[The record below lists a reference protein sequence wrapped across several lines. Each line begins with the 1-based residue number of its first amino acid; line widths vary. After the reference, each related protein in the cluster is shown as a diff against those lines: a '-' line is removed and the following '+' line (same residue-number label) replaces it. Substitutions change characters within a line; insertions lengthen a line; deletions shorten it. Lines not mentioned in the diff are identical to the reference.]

1 MQLSL
6 LSFLS
11 VTGLLA
17 TGSHAASAS
26 LRTRGL
32 VEYNGIST
40 NDGFNENLGQCNGA
54 LCGIWGDPHI
64 ITCDGLT
71 YDCQGTGL
79 FTMMKNHV
87 WNIQGH
93 FLPVG
98 ASEMKLVIDQ
108 WHKYP
113 EATQTNDI
121 IIEYVPSSQGIDR
134 KLAYQKKNGN
144 NNSGSGSSSDD
155 ENCGCSTC
163 DNSVWNTEAGVGK
176 YKCGARINYSQKKL
190 GDNERES
197 CIRVATEYPD
207 ECGGCDP
214 DQCDKSD
221 SNDYISEDKMYG
233 GVAPTTYSAS
243 GTDSELVPTM
253 QFSFPDLSA
262 HDGLV
267 PSEEGCLVG
276 FHYEPMNMEGHGRST
291 EPSLQACRE
300 RCEGIEGCVKFSY
313 HGDGGC
319 RPQDENSLMVSTPS
333 NWSRSVAGPVHKCGK
348 ELPRT
353 KTTKEFPFASTQLE
367 SRTKGN
373 NCPFNFYL
381 GGELQDISN
390 LEAGGYLYGD
400 AQSDHSAKLDGD
412 TRIRVSHKT
421 ESGAI
426 SEAMLQVTG
435 DGPGELFACHWD
447 FWVCLP
453 QEDQDRFEE
462 FSVGLFGSPDGNRQN
477 DWMDVTAQPLAIPSD
492 ERGRGAFDYCHENWC
507 VSEEDSLM
515 TYPEGTTYGDHKC
528 VDEEYV
534 PFDVNNEICVIS
546 AQKIINKCADKPPSL
561 VHPCQVE
568 CCYGGCNTFDEV
580 EEQIVE
586 LVTLDTEEEE
596 QDLIF
601 DPPVVAE
608 EPLCFSTGDKV
619 ATSDKVC
626 PASPDGIVQIVHQS
640 SDKLPADGDQDIIYG
655 IVMEEAKDDNIG
667 QSVKFRVD
675 NIFAT
680 EADVYVRYEKKVG
693 EFAND
698 PACESMPN
706 TKSGCDVDATEI
718 EVGCVEFPNVEPF
731 ALVDIYFVSNK
742 ANSFIPMNA
751 AADTAVEKCCK
762 PPDAYQFDQNGYGVL
777 KYTLKIQCSCPT
789 IAVE

>member
-1 MQLSL
+1 MKLSI

-11 VTGLLA
+11 AGATGLLA
-17 TGSHAASAS
+17 TGSDAATSSSSSS

-32 VEYNGIST
+32 VDYNGIST
-40 NDGFNENLGQCNGA
+40 NDGFDEKLGKCNGA

-98 ASEMKLVIDQ
+98 AAEMKLVIDL
-108 WHKYP
+108 WHQYP
-113 EATQTNDI
+113 VATQTNDI

-134 KLAYQKKNGN
+134 KLKFNKQKKNNNGQNQNNGQIKNYGGN
-144 NNSGSGSSSDD
+144 GGNS
-155 ENCGCSTC
+155 
-163 DNSVWNTEAGVGK
+163 NSNS
-176 YKCGARINYSQKKL
+176 N
-190 GDNERES
+190 
-197 CIRVATEYPD
+197 
-207 ECGGCDP
+207 GG
-214 DQCDKSD
+214 KSD
-221 SNDYISEDKMYG
+221 SNDFIDEDKIYG
-233 GVAPTTYSAS
+233 GVAPNT
-243 GTDSELVPTM
+243 GTDSDSSLVPTM

-276 FHYEPMNMEGHGRST
+276 FHYKPMNMQGHGLSN
-291 EPSLQACRE
+291 EPTIQACRE
-300 RCEGIEGCVKFSY
+300 RCDSIEGCVKFSY
-313 HGDGGC
+313 HGDGNC
-319 RPQDENSLMVSTPS
+319 HPQDENSLLVVTPS
-333 NWSRSVAGPVHKCGK
+333 YWSRSVAGPVHKCGI

-353 KTTKEFPFASTQLE
+353 KTTTEFPFASTLLE

-400 AQSDHSAKLDGD
+400 AHSDHSAKLDGD

-435 DGPGELFACHWD
+435 DGPGELFGCHWD

-453 QEDQDRFEE
+453 EEEQDRFEE
-462 FSVGLFGSPDGNRQN
+462 YSVGLFGSPDGNRQN

-492 ERGRGAFDYCHENWC
+492 HKGRGAFDYCHENWC

-515 TYPEGTTYGDHKC
+515 TYPDGTTYGDHKC

-534 PFDVNNEICVIS
+534 PFDVNNEVCVIS
-546 AQKIINKCADKPPSL
+546 AQKIITKCAEKPPSL
-561 VHPCQVE
+561 VHACQVE

-586 LVTLDTEEEE
+586 LVTLDTEEASE
-596 QDLIF
+596 DIVF
-601 DPPVVAE
+601 DPPVVE
-608 EPLCFSTGDKV
+608 EDPFCLSTGEKV
-619 ATSDKVC
+619 STSDTVC
-626 PASPDGIVQIVHQS
+626 PASPNGLVQIVHKD
-640 SDKLPADGDQDIIYG
+640 SDKLPEGGDQDIIYG
-655 IVMEEAKDDNIG
+655 IVLEEAKDDNIG

-675 NIFAT
+675 NIVAT
-680 EADVYVRYEKKVG
+680 EADVFVRYEKKVG

-706 TKSGCDVDATEI
+706 TQSGCDVDATEI

-731 ALVDIYFVSNK
+731 ALVDIFFVSNA
-742 ANSFIPMNA
+742 ANSFIQMNA

-762 PPDAYQFDQNGYGVL
+762 PPDAYQFDENGYGVL
-777 KYTLKIQCSCPT
+777 KYTLKIQCSCPSNGDGVDSPS
-789 IAVE
+789 I